1 MDQEIDAGEFASR
14 YVAVWNESDP
24 AARRAAIAS
33 LWAEDGVQF
42 TESAEYRGHD
52 ELERRVGEAFEEF
65 VGGAGF
71 AFRTAGDAV
80 GRHSTVRFS
89 TCMVPAA
96 GGEVAWT
103 GFVVAE
109 LGEDGRIRR
118 DCQFAEPPLPS
129 FSGTRAVVEEFV
141 HRVGQGDPDR
151 IAELFA
157 EPVDWRLSWPEPEH
171 PVVPWIRPRSTRA
184 DVADHFRMLG
194 SACVPEESDV
204 RVDRILVDGTDAV
217 VLGTSAQTVKLTGN
231 RFATGVAVCLTV
243 SGGLITRYHVYEDSL
258 AVAEAFAG

>member
-1 MDQEIDAGEFASR
+1 MAQEMDAGEFADR

-42 TESAEYRGHD
+42 TESEEYRGRRA
-52 ELERRVGEAFEEF
+52 LERRVGEAFEEF
-65 VGGAGF
+65 VARAGF
-71 AFRTAGDAV
+71 VFRSAGDAV
-80 GRHSTVRFS
+80 GHHGMVRF
-89 TCMVPAA
+89 TTQMVPAG

-109 LGEDGRIRR
+109 LGEDGLIRR
-118 DCQFAEPPLPS
+118 DCQFAEPPRPA
-129 FSGTRAVVEEFV
+129 FPDAREVAEEFLC
-141 HRVGQGDPDR
+141 RLEQGDPDR

-171 PVVPWIRPRSTRA
+171 PVVPWIRPRSSRA

-194 SACVPEESDV
+194 NACVPEESEV
-204 RVDRILVDGTDAV
+204 RFDRILVDGADAV
-217 VLGTSAQTVKLTGN
+217 LIGTSAQTVKLTGK
-231 RFATGVAVCLTV
+231 RFATSIAVCLTV
-243 SGGLITRYHVYEDSL
+243 DGGFITRYHVYEDSL

>member
-1 MDQEIDAGEFASR
+1 MDHEIDAGKFAER

-24 AARRAAIAS
+24 AARRTAIAS

-42 TESAEYRGHD
+42 IESAEYRGHQA
-52 ELERRVGEAFEEF
+52 LESRVREAFEEF

-71 AFRTAGDAV
+71 VFRSAGDAV
-80 GRHSTVRFS
+80 GHHGMVRFS

-96 GGEVAWT
+96 GGEVVWT

-118 DCQFAEPPLPS
+118 DCQFAEPPRPA
-129 FSGTRAVVEEFV
+129 FPDARVAADEFV
-141 HRVGQGDPDR
+141 RRLAQGDPDR

-157 EPVDWRLSWPEPEH
+157 EAVDWRVSWPEPEH
-171 PVVPWIRPRSTRA
+171 PTVPWIRPRSSRA

-194 SACVPEESDV
+194 NACAAEESEI
-204 RVDRILVDGTDAV
+204 RVDRILIDGPDAV
-217 VLGTSAQTVKLTGN
+217 LVGTSSQTVKLTGK
-231 RFATGVAVCLTV
+231 RFATSFAVCLTV
-243 SGGLITRYHVYEDSL
+243 SDGLITRYHVYEDSL

>member
-1 MDQEIDAGEFASR
+1 MDHEIDAGAFADR

-42 TESAEYRGHD
+42 TESAEYRGHR
-52 ELERRVGEAFEEF
+52 ELERRVDEAFEEF

-71 AFRTAGDAV
+71 VFRSAGDAV
-80 GRHSTVRFS
+80 GHHGVVRFS

-96 GGEVAWT
+96 DGEVAWT

-109 LGEDGRIRR
+109 LGEDGRIQR
-118 DCQFAEPPLPS
+118 DCQFAEPPLPA
-129 FSGTRAVVEEFV
+129 FPDARTTADEFV
-141 HRVGQGDPDR
+141 RRLAQGDPDR

-157 EPVDWRLSWPEPEH
+157 EPVDWRVSWPEPEH
-171 PVVPWIRPRSTRA
+171 PAVPWIRPRSTRA
-184 DVADHFRMLG
+184 DVADHFRTLG
-194 SACVPEESDV
+194 SACAPEEV
-204 RVDRILVDGTDAV
+204 RVDRILVHGPDAV
-217 VLGTSAQTVKLTGN
+217 LVGTSAQTVKLTGK
-231 RFATGVAVCLTV
+231 RFATSFAVHVTV
-243 SGGLITRYHVYEDSL
+243 GGGLITQYHVYEDSL

>member
-1 MDQEIDAGEFASR
+1 MYQEMDAGEFARR
-14 YVAVWNESDP
+14 YVEVWNEPDP

-42 TESAEYRGHD
+42 TESAEFRGHQ
-52 ELERRVGEAFEEF
+52 ELERRVSEAFEEF

-71 AFRTAGDAV
+71 VFRPAGDAV
-80 GRHSTVRFS
+80 GHHGTVRFS
-89 TCMVPAA
+89 TYMVPAA

-103 GFVVAE
+103 GFVVLE

-118 DCQFAEPPLPS
+118 DCQFAEPPRPT
-129 FSGTRAVVEEFV
+129 FPDARAVVEEFL
-141 HRVGQGDPDR
+141 RRIEQGDPDR

-157 EPVDWRLSWPEPEH
+157 EPVDWRLSWPEPAH
-171 PVVPWIRPRSTRA
+171 PVVPWIRPRSSRA
-184 DVADHFRMLG
+184 DIADHFRTLG

-204 RVDRILVDGTDAV
+204 RFDRILVDGADA
-217 VLGTSAQTVKLTGN
+217 LFFGTSTQTVRLTGK
-231 RFATGVAVCLTV
+231 RFTTGLAVRVTV
-243 SGGLITRYHVYEDSL
+243 SGGQITRYHVYEDSL

>member
-1 MDQEIDAGEFASR
+1 MDQERDAGEFARR

-42 TESAEYRGHD
+42 TESAEYRGHQ
-52 ELERRVGEAFEEF
+52 ELERRVSEAFGEF

-71 AFRTAGDAV
+71 VFRSAGDAV
-80 GRHSTVRFS
+80 GHHGMVRFS

-109 LGEDGRIRR
+109 LGADGRIRR
-118 DCQFAEPPLPS
+118 DCQFTEPPRPS
-129 FSGTRAVVEEFV
+129 FSDAWAVVEEFLR
-141 HRVGQGDPDR
+141 RVEQGDPDR

-171 PVVPWIRPRSTRA
+171 PVVPWIRPRSSRA
-184 DVADHFRMLG
+184 DVADHFRTLG

-204 RVDRILVDGTDAV
+204 WIDRILVDGADAV
-217 VLGTSAQTVKLTGN
+217 FFGTSAQTVRSTGN
-231 RFATGVAVCLTV
+231 RFTIGLAVRVSV